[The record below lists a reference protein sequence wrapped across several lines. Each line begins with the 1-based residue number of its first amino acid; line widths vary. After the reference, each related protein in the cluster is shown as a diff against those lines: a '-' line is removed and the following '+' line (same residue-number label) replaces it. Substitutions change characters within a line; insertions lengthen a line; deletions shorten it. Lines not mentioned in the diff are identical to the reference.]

1 MLVSL
6 KLGEDFSRGVQVRE
20 SATHFSRP
28 TPTLPFVDRFM
39 PLLSASKQVS
49 ASHRSECL
57 LTAPIS
63 CA

>member
-49 ASHRSECL
+49 ASHRSE
-57 LTAPIS
+57 
-63 CA
+63 